1 MRDNPFLG
9 QYTLKSQEIRKWGEI
24 VMESGK
30 YGHRMVRWLFKGV
43 PSSKT
48 IPKEDHLLGHNVNHQ
63 GEVGK
68 KA

>member
-1 MRDNPFLG
+1 MG
-9 QYTLKSQEIRKWGEI
+9 GI

-30 YGHRMVRWLFKGV
+30 YGRGMIRWLFKGV
-43 PSSKT
+43 PSSKP